1 MYDVSF
7 APVSNRAAWVEVF
20 EIPDTDGNG
29 VALDDAVFE
38 IDGPCGRIVKKLN
51 DGLSYEQGT
60 ATLTLTID
68 DSEMRRLR
76 PGTARA
82 GLVVTI
88 AGEPVQILVGTVP
101 VIDGEVP

>member
-7 APVSNRAAWVEVF
+7 APVSNRATWVEVF
-20 EIPDTDGNG
+20 EIPDADGNA

-38 IDGPCGRIVKKLN
+38 IDGPCGHIVKRLG
-51 DGLSYEQGT
+51 DGLSYDQSRY
-60 ATLTLTID
+60 TLTLTID
-68 DSEMRRLR
+68 DSDMRKLR
-76 PGTARA
+76 PGEARV